1 MGKWST
7 YRHRGRSSGAGFM
20 LAPPSI
26 EDFSLSDEGGAVVY
40 VQYIIEPPAPAD
52 RFVAAASDDGF
63 VTSTVSPLTEFG
75 EVAVLA
81 LSSSVLWEVK
91 ISLWLDA
98 GTQQL
103 SDWSPVKTITPG

>member
-7 YRHRGRSSGAGFM
+7 YRHRGRSGGSGFL
-20 LAPPSI
+20 LAPPTV
-26 EDFSLSDEGGAVVY
+26 EEFNLSDEGGAVVY
-40 VQYIIEPPAPAD
+40 VYYTGPGPAPAD

-63 VTSTVSPLTEFG
+63 VTSTVSSLTG
-75 EVAVLA
+75 LGDVAILA

-91 ISLWLDA
+91 ISLWQDS

-103 SDWSPVKTITPG
+103 SDWSPVETITPG